1 MLLKHVWPHEGSAA
15 KPVEVAVW
23 VANAVAQYA
32 LP

>member
-15 KPVEVAVW
+15 KPVAVAVC
-23 VANAVAQYA
+23 VAKAVEQYA